1 MQVRIGFVAVW
12 IATTAA
18 GMAISWAGV
27 GDALRGTALPIPD
40 LAAQAAVHEGR
51 PPEAEPGPAAS
62 SPTPTGVPASK
73 TAQASSTRKPVP
85 PATKPATERPTARPT
100 KPPKTEPDPA
110 PANGDVRT
118 YVVKSGRV
126 VLALSADSA
135 RVVSASPN
143 SGFQAKIW
151 RKEEWLRVD
160 LTDGVNGSAVFA
172 TWNGH
177 PPIVEVYEY

>member
-51 PPEAEPGPAAS
+51 PPASEPAPAAPTATAS
-62 SPTPTGVPASK
+62 SG
-73 TAQASSTRKPVP
+73 TAQASSTREPVP

-110 PANGDVRT
+110 PAGGDVRT

-135 RVVSASPN
+135 RLVSASPN
-143 SGFQAKIW
+143 SGFQAKVW

-177 PPIVEVYEY
+177 PPLVEVYEY